1 MSIKRDFFLSIVRT
15 SKNTE
20 YAQSSESG
28 FTLFHLEF
36 FCTPVFKF
44 KWIFSKAKFK
54 LIHI

>member
-15 SKNTE
+15 SKDMLNPVKVDLN
-20 YAQSSESG
+20 Y
-28 FTLFHLEF
+28 FILNF
-36 FCTPVFKF
+36 FVFKF